1 MNSRS
6 LVLPL
11 LAISL
16 ACATA
21 CAQKPAAARVQAP
34 STQPTAP
41 AMPST
46 KAGAESGNVHVSEE
60 IMRACKVEFND
71 VDKAPKF
78 DFDQSALLPQD
89 RSVLQQIAVCL
100 TTPPLKDQPGD
111 PAGRPR
117 RPAGRRRI
125 QHGARRAPSG
135 QRATVP
141 GEPRRRHREDRGDL
155 TRQAR
160 RDRDRRG
167 GLGARSPRRHLAAI
181 ATMKPNRR
189 LPRSSPSRSESFR
202 HAVSQ
207 AARRRVVQQRA
218 AQSRGVRTQRTARP
232 RSCSNRRTCAGSW
245 PRRSRTTDARSTR
258 SPTEAGPA

>member
-16 ACATA
+16 TCATA

-34 STQPTAP
+34 SAQPTAP

-100 TTPPLKDQPGD
+100 TTPPLKGRAIRLVGRAD
-111 PAGRPR
+111 PRGEGEYNMALGEHRAGSARQYLANLGVGIGKIAETSR
-117 RPAGRRRI
+117 GKLDATGTDAAGW
-125 QHGARRAPSG
+125 
-135 QRATVP
+135 
-141 GEPRRRHREDRGDL
+141 E
-155 TRQAR
+155 
-160 RDRDRRG
+160 RDRRVDI
-167 GLGARSPRRHLAAI
+167 LL
-181 ATMKPNRR
+181 
-189 LPRSSPSRSESFR
+189 
-202 HAVSQ
+202 Q
-207 AARRRVVQQRA
+207 
-218 AQSRGVRTQRTARP
+218 
-232 RSCSNRRTCAGSW
+232 
-245 PRRSRTTDARSTR
+245 
-258 SPTEAGPA
+258 